1 MKIKTGY
8 INPPI
13 PDRTYDWIAF
23 DDETY
28 GGEESDVVGY
38 GKTEIAAIRDLLDNI
53 EANMSEAQ
61 YT

>member
-1 MKIKTGY
+1 MKIKTGF

-13 PDRTYDWIAF
+13 SDRKYDWIAF

-38 GKTEIAAIRDLLDNI
+38 GKDEIAAIRDLLDNI